1 MWELVCGFLRQSMR
15 NSWLELHD
23 TAFYILFQSVLF
35 SYVQFYLAI
44 IYVAAV
50 LPARIVFVRSPLKT
64 DVDDS
69 SQTTGF
75 YPNAITENFR
85 EQLLETSTLT
95 LQFHSSFLDVSC
107 FLLMSVFTVRFYLLQ
122 WCQSDVSGMHLVLL
136 SVFTCSMAEENLS
149 ILPLPPFCFVPFME
163 PYCHFGGCGVFC
175 YPS

>member
-1 MWELVCGFLRQSMR
+1 M
-15 NSWLELHD
+15 ELHD

-122 WCQSDVSGMHLVLL
+122 
-136 SVFTCSMAEENLS
+136 
-149 ILPLPPFCFVPFME
+149 
-163 PYCHFGGCGVFC
+163 
-175 YPS
+175 